1 MIFYRKYHNHK
12 AKNTQKMFQ
21 ISSQDIPRHDRR
33 DRKLPLTTPLP
44 RLVIH
49 QQKALEY
56 KV

>member
-1 MIFYRKYHNHK
+1 MICYRKYHNNNAENK
-12 AKNTQKMFQ
+12 QKMFR

-33 DRKLPLTTPLP
+33 NKKFPLTTPLP

-56 KV
+56 KL

>member
-1 MIFYRKYHNHK
+1 MLKIRK
-12 AKNTQKMFQ
+12 KMFE

-33 DRKLPLTTPLP
+33 DKKFPLTTPLP

>member
-1 MIFYRKYHNHK
+1 MLKISK
-12 AKNTQKMFQ
+12 KMFR
-21 ISSQDIPRHDRR
+21 ISSQDIPRHGRR
-33 DRKLPLTTPLP
+33 DKQFPLTTPLP